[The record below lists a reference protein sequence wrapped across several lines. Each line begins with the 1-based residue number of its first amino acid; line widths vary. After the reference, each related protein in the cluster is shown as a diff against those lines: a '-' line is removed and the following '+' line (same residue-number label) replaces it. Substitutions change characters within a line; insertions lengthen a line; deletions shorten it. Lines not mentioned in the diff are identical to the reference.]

1 MLAPQ
6 QLHHL
11 KGFAQIYNIK
21 RVRLTMSEIK
31 DWAIGIIG
39 FILIMS
45 IVSHLVNG
53 RKFFKYI
60 RFFMGLILVLIVI
73 KPVSSFFDLDKK
85 LEGFLNSYGIELSIN
100 DLQSKLE
107 LSLDEFKDNYIE
119 SYKEA
124 IRDKI
129 SDIVKNDGYDAVKI
143 DADVNEDNTSED
155 YGRIEGLKIYLKAM
169 ADSASI
175 KVDKIKI
182 GEAVDAVSQLGARLY
197 NEIKDKIK
205 NEFKLNDEEVDIY
218 IEN

>member
-1 MLAPQ
+1 
-6 QLHHL
+6 
-11 KGFAQIYNIK
+11 
-21 RVRLTMSEIK
+21 MSEIK

-85 LEGFLNSYGIELSIN
+85 LEDFLNSYGIELSIN

-143 DADVNEDNTSED
+143 DADVNEDNASED